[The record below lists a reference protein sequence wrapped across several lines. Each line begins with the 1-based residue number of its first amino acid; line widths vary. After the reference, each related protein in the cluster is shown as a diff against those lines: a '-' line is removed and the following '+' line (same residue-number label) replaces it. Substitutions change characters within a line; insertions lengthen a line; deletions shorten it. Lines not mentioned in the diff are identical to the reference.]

1 MGMILGIGLELR
13 PLELA
18 QREAN
23 MNTGQ
28 RVFLSALAYAA
39 AMSIASAVAA
49 QTAVGVPTQ
58 EEISRQLKFRGLPT
72 LGTTPAPQPGPRSEV
87 APASVRPLPLPSR
100 EMSHQPV
107 HSQPSAP
114 SVTLRTIT
122 FEFGSAQLKPEA
134 IVTLRNLGNALN
146 QDLKD
151 EKTFVIE
158 GHTDK
163 SGTRA
168 YNDELS
174 KRRADAVKD
183 YLVREMGVLA
193 DRLSTEGKGFS
204 ELADPEHP
212 YSAINR
218 RVVVINATS

>member
-1 MGMILGIGLELR
+1 
-13 PLELA
+13 
-18 QREAN
+18 

-28 RVFLSALAYAA
+28 RVFLSALTYIAV
-39 AMSIASAVAA
+39 MSIASAVAA
-49 QTAVGVPTQ
+49 QTGVGVPTQ
-58 EEISRQLKFRGLPT
+58 EEISRQLKLRGLPT
-72 LGTTPAPQPGPRSEV
+72 LGTTPAPQPGPRAGV
-87 APASVRPLPLPSR
+87 APASIRPPPLSPQDMSQQPVNPTVALPSG
-100 EMSHQPV
+100 PA
-107 HSQPSAP
+107 PAP

-122 FEFGSAQLKPEA
+122 FEFGSAQLRPES
-134 IVTLRNLGNALN
+134 IETLRNLGNALN
-146 QDLKD
+146 QDLRD

-163 SGTRA
+163 SGTQA

-183 YLVREMGVLA
+183 FLVREMGVLA
-193 DRLSTEGKGFS
+193 DRLRTEGKGFS
-204 ELADPEHP
+204 DIADPKHP